1 MSVLTSTSFLHFDT
15 RSFNEERPTDWIG
28 ANLNPQIKQVAK
40 PGELTRESVL
50 VLMAPICLQCMTRR
64 CMWFLTCFQWVG
76 FILGGILHDRSIRLQ
91 HQWFPYRKAIILP
104 RPTQL
109 HRRTKS
115 SRRFAKPALASQM
128 RLLQGMSTKDWFQHV
143 SKQAH
148 DFAWHFLRS
157 FSLVILSSIRI
168 SRVTTSS
175 LKSICERAQRF
186 QTHQGIGDSTVETRS
201 LSETNYNVNDKLKP
215 DVWLEPC
222 QVSRKKDTLEK
233 HGKKKHL

>member
-1 MSVLTSTSFLHFDT
+1 MRKDQLIEL
-15 RSFNEERPTDWIG
+15 
-28 ANLNPQIKQVAK
+28 
-40 PGELTRESVL
+40 ELTWTPQSNKWQNLGNWQGKAFWCLWRLFACSVW
-50 VLMAPICLQCMTRR
+50 P
-64 CMWFLTCFQWVG
+64 
-76 FILGGILHDRSIRLQ
+76 GGACDSWHVFSGLDLSFVEYSMIAAFVCNTSDSHTEKPS
-91 HQWFPYRKAIILP
+91 FC
-104 RPTQL
+104 PTQL

-115 SRRFAKPALASQM
+115 SRRFVKPALASQM

-157 FSLVILSSIRI
+157 FSWVILSSIRI

-175 LKSICERAQRF
+175 LKSICGHAQRF

-201 LSETNYNVNDKLKP
+201 LPETNYNVNDKLKP

-222 QVSRKKDTLEK
+222 QVSRKKETLEK
-233 HGKKKHL
+233 HGKRKHL